1 MLYNLDK
8 LTELSG
14 GDEDFILSVIS
25 VFLEETPQDLKNL
38 KEAVE
43 SENFEGI
50 YQHAHKMKP
59 NVDLLGMEETRVK
72 VLAIETQGKGEKDLK
87 VINTLF
93 PEVEENIHKVIHQLK
108 DNFDL

>member
-14 GDEDFILSVIS
+14 GDEEFILSVIG
-25 VFLEETPQDLKNL
+25 VFLEETPQDLSNL

-43 SENFEGI
+43 SRNFEGI

-59 NVDLLGMEETRVK
+59 NVDLLGMEDTRVK
-72 VLAIETQGKGEKDLK
+72 MLEIETQGKGDKNMD
-87 VINTLF
+87 VINKLF
-93 PEVEENIHKVIHQLK
+93 PEVETNINEAIDQLK
-108 DNFDL
+108 DNFGL

>member
-14 GDEDFILSVIS
+14 GDEDFILSVIG
-25 VFLEETPQDLKNL
+25 VFLEETPQDLANL
-38 KEAVE
+38 KEAVQ

-72 VLAIETQGKGEKDLK
+72 VLEIETQGKGDKNLE
-87 VINTLF
+87 VINGLF
-93 PEVEENIHKVIHQLK
+93 PEVESNVNEAIRQLK
-108 DNFDL
+108 DNFGL